1 MKTEFRNRAFLP
13 LVMPLAILAAI
24 GAVVGLVALIL
35 LYVDRQGA
43 IAIAF
48 MAAAGVLVAI
58 ALSASQGPAGPAP
71 AGRGR
76 RGRPGAR
83 SIVGGLVAAGA
94 LGGLADAD
102 RNINVE
108 PHGPQFIIPG
118 LPSDDTVPV
127 MAAESLQSFCLPS
140 GGGCEDTNSWEMTQS
155 EAEQFAYAFDNR
167 DPQTEHNLM
176 IYNVDPAELDG
187 LDGALPLADVQANYR
202 GDHPGRAAEHAPGR
216 RRDLPVDAAGHRRG
230 RFRDRHPRD
239 RLLRVH
245 HPPVHHVGRGHDH
258 RGGLT
263 PPASKDGAVLP
274 AAVAALAGCPRGR

>member
-13 LVMPLAILAAI
+13 LVMPLAILGSI
-24 GAVVGLVALIL
+24 GVVVGLIALIL
-35 LYVDRQGA
+35 LFVDRQGA

-58 ALSASQGPAGPAP
+58 SLSASKDRLDLPRRSVVALAGITP
-71 AGRGR
+71 
-76 RGRPGAR
+76 
-83 SIVGGLVAAGA
+83 IVVGGLVAAGA
-94 LGGLADAD
+94 LGGLADED

-108 PHGPQFIIPG
+108 PHGPQFVMAG

-167 DPQTEHNLM
+167 DPSTEHNLM

-187 LDGALPLADVQANYR
+187 LDGALPLADVQANYSVIT
-202 GDHPGRAAEHAPGR
+202 PAE
-216 RRDLPVDAAGHRRG
+216 
-230 RFRDRHPRD
+230 
-239 RLLRVH
+239 
-245 HPPVHHVGRGHDH
+245 PPN
-258 RGGLT
+258 T
-263 PPASKDGAVLP
+263 PPGSAETYQWEVPVTAEDGTEVPLP
-274 AAVAALAGCPRGR
+274 ETAYFVCTIHPSTMWGVATITPAG